1 MTKSRQTPEKPWTM
15 LGALKWTA
23 SYFHSH
29 GIDSPRASAEILLA
43 HALELQRIDLYVRYD
58 QPLRPAELDRYKS
71 LIRRRIQREPVAY
84 IIGEREFWS
93 LSLFVSPAVLIPRP
107 ETESLVEA
115 AMAAL
120 PENEPVRIWE
130 PGTGSGAVSVAIAR
144 ERSHCRIF
152 SSDRSLEALAVAR
165 QNAVRHEVID
175 RIGFFAADWFEAFC
189 RRGRPFDAVVSN
201 PPYIR
206 RADMEKLAPEIA
218 RFEPSQAL
226 DGGPDG
232 LDAVR
237 RLIREAPRYLSPEGM
252 LLLEIGYDQGPAVL
266 DIVKNSGEYAAPKI
280 LKDYGGNPR
289 VLKVRR
295 R

>member
-1 MTKSRQTPEKPWTM
+1 MTKSQKTPEEPWTM
-15 LGALKWTA
+15 LGALNWTA
-23 SYFHSH
+23 AYFHSH

-43 HALELQRIDLYVRYD
+43 HVLELQRIELYVRYD
-58 QPLRPAELDRYKS
+58 QPLQPAELDRYKA
-71 LIRRRIQREPVAY
+71 LIRKRIDREPVAY
-84 IIGEREFWS
+84 ITGEKEFWS
-93 LSLFVSPAVLIPRP
+93 LSLIVNPSVLIPRP
-107 ETESLVEA
+107 ETECLVEA
-115 AMAAL
+115 ALAVLA
-120 PENEPVRIWE
+120 ENDTLRVWE

-152 SSDRSLEALAVAR
+152 ASDRSPAALAVAR
-165 QNAVRHEVID
+165 QNAVRHEVSD
-175 RIGFFAADWFEAFC
+175 RIGFFAADWFEAVSA
-189 RRGRPFDAVVSN
+189 RSRMFDAVVCN

-206 RADMEKLAPEIA
+206 RADIEGLAPEIA
-218 RFEPSQAL
+218 RFEPRHAL

-237 RLIREAPRYLSPEGM
+237 HLIREAPGYLAEDGA

-266 DIVKNSGEYAAPKI
+266 DIVRSRGEYAAPEI